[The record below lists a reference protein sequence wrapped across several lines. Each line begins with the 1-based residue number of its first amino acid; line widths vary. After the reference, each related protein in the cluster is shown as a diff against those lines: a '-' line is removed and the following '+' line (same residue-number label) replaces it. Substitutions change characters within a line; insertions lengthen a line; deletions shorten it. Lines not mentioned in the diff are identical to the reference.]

1 MKAALGDVINGK
13 SVLEESTNAQRIES
27 KSLSFLNR
35 TLLSADRWQIKVLLD
50 KIKQTSSE
58 CLCFRII
65 Y

>member
-27 KSLSFLNR
+27 KSLLFLNR